1 MRQAVGYVY
10 AIENTVNNRCY
21 IGSATDYKSRWHTHR
36 SSLRRGKHHSFIL
49 QRAWDKYGEGAFAFK
64 VLVICAKEQRIEY
77 ENRLMPLQSYN
88 VLRTAKEQ
96 LVRGGWHHTEEFRQ
110 KMAGVHKGK
119 ALSAEHRQKLA
130 DAARKRVYDA
140 ASRKKARDRQL
151 KLLSSDAA
159 HKQALYEAGEK
170 ARKLK
175 SEACAQRARLAHEAI
190 LSGLTLQA
198 ACKQYKIAQETF
210 YKHTK
215 SMSLPLSGHASRI
228 KKVLSANSD
237 KAKSAYEALKTGETI
252 NNACKNVGIATN
264 TLYRYMQKFHLPK
277 IGHQNRKQAV

>member
-1 MRQAVGYVY
+1 MQQAVGYVY

-77 ENRLMPLQSYN
+77 ENRLMALQSYN

-110 KMAGVHKGK
+110 KIAGVHKGK

-140 ASRKKARDRQL
+140 ASRQKARDRQL
-151 KLLSSDAA
+151 ELLSSDAA
-159 HKQALYEAGEK
+159 YKQALYEAGEK

-175 SEACAQRARLAHEAI
+175 SEACAQRARLAHESI
-190 LSGLTLQA
+190 LSGLTVRA
-198 ACKQYKIAQETF
+198 ACKHNKISEQAF
-210 YKHTK
+210 YKYIKT
-215 SMSLPLSGHASRI
+215 MSLSLPGHKNRRQ
-228 KKVLSANSD
+228 
-237 KAKSAYEALKTGETI
+237 KT
-252 NNACKNVGIATN
+252 
-264 TLYRYMQKFHLPK
+264 
-277 IGHQNRKQAV
+277 